1 MVKSYSNYAYFQ
13 HCNQNKKMKLSINNS
28 IYQAIIDRKWLDISY
43 LNKKNEA
50 TNYYIGIKD
59 IDALKGVIFC
69 EIFNPFRSDGILGDG
84 KKETFIY
91 INGIQNALILEQSYY
106 ETPEELLSK
115 VESDPLIS
123 EFLEVINFDN
133 NILRY
138 LSDCYRLDNDPFL
151 KEVIMIDGIDVHTL
165 TEQGKY
171 QLDDKQ
177 FCAIL
182 DKIFKRPKYEAEAI
196 NRFQTLAINKFSI
209 DFNDK
214 QYVVAYRTL
223 TLNFKNKTLKV
234 SDKSSINKS
243 FLVTE
248 EKKVTIGTYLD
259 MNTDDFCANFDANES
274 EFIEMMRQN
283 FRNGEKVNTRP
294 TIFFLSRNILK
305 GVDEAFESI
314 NQMDKEGKL
323 STPLKSFF
331 GRNKSKSNISKEVNI
346 VVFDRNKTNI
356 DQMRVVYNSMVN
368 HVTYVKGPPGTGKTE
383 TIFNALLSAYA
394 NNKTALVCS
403 NNNHPVSDIF
413 KKMDGFLEIKKPF
426 SKEKE
431 KIIFPMLRLGNN
443 FEMQEAIIN
452 LREILNFVSKNENSR
467 VKEELTEASK
477 NKSLSGF
484 GELRNLLM
492 EYEEQIDLQERIA
505 TLTKIRKMVVI
516 DQISGKLDDQIGL
529 YQSKLRGSRSIKDED
544 IMKYT
549 ISASE
554 DKSFKNYVYYSS
566 LSNFKKLSKESYRE
580 LRDIIEKENIEEG
593 VKEFNKWL
601 KNDTNLRRLLAVF
614 PVIIC
619 TNLSCEKLGSPKPHF
634 DLVIMDESGQ
644 CNIAS
649 SLIPIVRGNGLLLV
663 GDTNQLQPVTVIEQ
677 NVNENLIERYGISEE
692 YDYVHNSIL
701 STMLRKDNNSK
712 QILLRYHY
720 RCGNKIANFV
730 NQRFYE
736 QQLKLLN
743 TNSGDLIYYNVQNAY
758 NPNARN
764 SYRDE
769 ASQIAKIIK
778 DNKFKDVGIITPF
791 VNQAALIN
799 EYLAR
804 LGVNDV
810 KAGTIHTLQGS
821 EKSVIIMSAALS
833 AKTGKKTMDWIKN
846 NHELINVGVTR
857 AKDKFIFVG
866 DKEAIDKLSG
876 EEAND
881 IKVLSDYVYKNG
893 DIVVPKSDAVISYD
907 FSNDSKNE
915 KDFFDTIQPYFNKRG
930 SKFRIERNIPVKDAI
945 KSIHS
950 EDMKLIGKKEFDVI
964 VQVSGGF
971 FNKYYRTIVA
981 FEIDGG
987 EHIGSKKAAAMDR
1000 QKEEVCKQYGVKLI
1014 RIPNSAVKDYE
1025 SIISLFE
1032 FVVKDLKDIDEAY
1045 AQMSLFDSA

>member
-1 MVKSYSNYAYFQ
+1 
-13 HCNQNKKMKLSINNS
+13 MKLSIKNS
-28 IYQAIIDRKWLDISY
+28 IYQAMINRKWLDISY
-43 LNKKNEA
+43 LNKKEEV
-50 TNYYIGIKD
+50 TKYYIGIKY
-59 IDALKGVIFC
+59 IDAPKGLIVC
-69 EIFNPFRSDGILGDG
+69 DIFNPFKSAGIVGDG
-84 KKETFIY
+84 KKDTFIY
-91 INGIQNALILEQSYY
+91 VNGIKNASILEQSYY
-106 ETPEELLSK
+106 ETPKELLTK
-115 VESDPLIS
+115 VASDPLIGD
-123 EFLEVINFDN
+123 FLEVINFDN

-165 TEQGKY
+165 TEQGRY

-177 FCAIL
+177 FSAIL
-182 DKIFKRPKYEAEAI
+182 DKVFKRPKYEAEVI

-209 DFNDK
+209 DFDDK

-234 SDKSSINKS
+234 SDISSINKS
-243 FLVTE
+243 FLITE
-248 EKKVTIGTYLD
+248 EKKVTLGMYLD
-259 MNTDDFCANFDANES
+259 MNTDDFCTNFDTNES
-274 EFIEMMRQN
+274 EYIELIQQN
-283 FRNGEKVNTRP
+283 FHNGEKINTRP
-294 TIFFLSRNILK
+294 TIFFLMRNLQR
-305 GVDEAFESI
+305 GVDETFESI
-314 NQMDKEGKL
+314 HQMDKEGKL
-323 STPLKSFF
+323 SIPLKSFF
-331 GRNKSKSNISKEVNI
+331 GRNKSKNGTSKEANI

-356 DQMRVVYNSMVN
+356 DQMRVVYNSMAN

-383 TIFNALLSAYA
+383 TIFNVILSAYA
-394 NNKTALVCS
+394 NNKTTLVCS

-413 KKMDGFLEIKKPF
+413 KKMNGFLEIKKPF
-426 SKEKE
+426 SDEKE
-431 KIIFPMLRLGNN
+431 KIIFPMIRLGNN
-443 FEMQEAIIN
+443 FEMQEAIIK
-452 LREILNFVSKNENSR
+452 LREILNFISKHEKSW

-484 GELRNLLM
+484 EELRNLLM
-492 EYEEQIDLQERIA
+492 EYEDQVDLRDRIE
-505 TLTKIRKMVVI
+505 TLTKIRKMTVI
-516 DQISGKLDDQIGL
+516 DQINGKLDDQIGL
-529 YQSKLRGSRSIKDED
+529 YQAKLYGSRSIKEED
-544 IMKYT
+544 VLKYA

-554 DKSFKNYVYYSS
+554 DKNFQNYLYYSS
-566 LSNFKKLSKESYRE
+566 LANFKKLSNESYRE
-580 LRDIIEKENIEEG
+580 LRSIIGKEDLEEG
-593 VKEFNKWL
+593 AKEFNKWL
-601 KNDTNLRRLLAVF
+601 KNDINLRRLLAVF
-614 PVIIC
+614 PIVIC
-619 TNLSCEKLGSPKPHF
+619 TNLSCEKLGGPKPHF

-644 CNIAS
+644 CNIAT
-649 SLIPIVRGNGLLLV
+649 SLIPIVRGNNLLLV

-677 NVNENLIERYGISEE
+677 NVNENLLERYGISEE

-701 STMLRKDNNSK
+701 SAMLRKDNNSK

-720 RCGNKIANFV
+720 RCGKKIANFV

-743 TNSGDLIYYNVQNAY
+743 TNSGDLIYYNVQNTY

-778 DNKFKDVGIITPF
+778 DNKYKDVGIITPF
-791 VNQAALIN
+791 VNQAVLIN
-799 EYLAR
+799 EYLTR
-804 LGVNDV
+804 LGINNV

-821 EKSVIIMSAALS
+821 EKSVIIMSTALS
-833 AKTGKKTMDWIKN
+833 IKTGKKTMEWIKN

-876 EEAND
+876 DEAND

-893 DIVVPKSDAVISYD
+893 DIVVPKSDAVISFD

-915 KDFFDTIQPYFNKRG
+915 KDFFDTIQPYFNRRG
-930 SKFRIERNIPVKDAI
+930 SKFRVERNVPVRDAI
-945 KSIHS
+945 NSIRS
-950 EDMKLIGKKEFDVI
+950 EDFKLIGKKEFDVI
-964 VQVSGGF
+964 VKVSGGV
-971 FNKYYRTIVA
+971 FNRIYRTIVA

-987 EHIGSKKAAAMDR
+987 EHIGSKKAVALDR
-1000 QKEEVCKQYGVKLI
+1000 QKEEVCKLYGVTLI

-1032 FVVKDLKDIDEAY
+1032 FVVKDLKNIDEAY
-1045 AQMSLFDSA
+1045 AQMSLLDET